1 MEDTKSRNL
10 DFFWDLKLNVNLL
23 RADIHQITTSSK
35 VTLIYFRPL
44 MYFYRNQSFDLQRKS
59 NVWFLYEMQHWT
71 EMGKV
76 LHNLSNLRWMH
87 VEGKIFQDGG
97 AIKGNYS
104 SEWCTSPSLMPA
116 LNLFVKEVKVHWQ
129 SSIKTQE
136 LSQNIGQHFEWAPV

>member
-1 MEDTKSRNL
+1 MRKLLYFVTLVEDTKSRNL

-44 MYFYRNQSFDLQRKS
+44 MYLYRNQSFDLQRKS

-76 LHNLSNLRWMH
+76 SHNLSNLRWMH

-104 SEWCTSPSLMPA
+104 SE
-116 LNLFVKEVKVHWQ
+116 
-129 SSIKTQE
+129 
-136 LSQNIGQHFEWAPV
+136 